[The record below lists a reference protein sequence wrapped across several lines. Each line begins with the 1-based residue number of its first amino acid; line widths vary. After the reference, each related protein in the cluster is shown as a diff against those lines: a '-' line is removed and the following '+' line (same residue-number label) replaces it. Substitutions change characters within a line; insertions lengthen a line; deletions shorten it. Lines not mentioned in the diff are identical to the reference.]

1 MSREIS
7 IPGCLG
13 EIRRWY
19 SEYCSVDCRLAAL
32 CCLVAMCEHHM
43 SEETAPPQVDI
54 QPDLEGPQG

>member
-1 MSREIS
+1 MSREIT

-32 CCLVAMCEHHM
+32 CCLVVMCDFYSKEQ
-43 SEETAPPQVDI
+43 SANSYFDLPSD
-54 QPDLEGPQG
+54 PDNP